1 MRLTEK
7 AFMQQVR
14 ELARLFGW
22 LEFHPHDSRR
32 STPGYPDLFMVRPP
46 RVLFAELKSDT
57 GRVTPAQRAWLGA
70 LEQCPGVEV
79 YLWRPGDWDA
89 IVERLQRGNGRD

>member
-7 AFMQQVR
+7 AFLAQVR

-22 LEFHPHDSRR
+22 LEFHPYDSRR

-46 RVLFAELKSDT
+46 RLIFAELKSDT
-57 GRVTPAQRAWLGA
+57 GRVTEAQRAWLETLG
-70 LEQCPGVEV
+70 QCPGVEV
-79 YLWRPGDWDA
+79 YVWRPGDFDA
-89 IVERLQRGNGRD
+89 IVERLQRD